1 MVKKSMKKLFVGLAV
16 LSAAST
22 CQADVSLSKGFFQP
36 RAASANLSRELLME
50 GLHKRNSDG
59 WYGEFAATGFYQ
71 RSWSQNTL
79 DSDSDSNA
87 NGLGALSLWSGTN
100 VMSVGV
106 NDGASSLDAYQFGL
120 GNVSELGSISLDPI
134 VYQAGADFMFIVGSS
149 ENEPGFYAAIK
160 SAVGVYNINPQLEEV
175 AATAV
180 EYAEGALAISA
191 DTVAN
196 PATTMTQAFAGNTSG
211 GQSQNGDFRAMQY
224 GLLAGQQSTGAKF
237 GDIEM
242 TMGYRFISNEHN
254 SASVAVRAAAPTG
267 GSAEGVYMLEP
278 IFGRGGNWLLGGY
291 ADGHMRLWEGNDS
304 SFTARFMANAQHLFA
319 AETMR
324 SYDLTANGNGSRY
337 LLVANYA
344 DGAYNSQIDNL
355 INHTT
360 LASDSSFGVEGEVAV
375 TFTYAV
381 KNWTI
386 DLGYDFWGRS
396 AETLEITGTLANNY
410 AILGRQGVG
419 LSTAGETASTLC
431 QPNATIASAAARVD
445 AAAGDVVDATD
456 AANRISGVDALN
468 IEAAQQAASLTSKIF
483 SKVAYEW
490 SDSDYAPHL
499 GVMGEF
505 DISNSNNNALPS
517 WSVALVGGIAF

>member
-36 RAASANLSRELLME
+36 RAASANLSREMMME
-50 GLHKRNSDG
+50 GLHKRNSDH

-71 RSWSQNTL
+71 RNWSQNTL

-87 NGLGALSLWSGTN
+87 NGLGALPFWSGTN
-100 VMSVGV
+100 VMTVGV

-120 GNVSELGSISLDPI
+120 GDVSALGSITLDPV

-160 SAVGVYNINPQLEEV
+160 SAVGVYNIDPQLSEV

-180 EYAEGALAISA
+180 EYAEGALAQTDA
-191 DTVAN
+191 AVAN
-196 PATTMTQAFAGNTSG
+196 PATSMAQAFAGNTSG
-211 GQSQNGDFRAMQY
+211 GQSAQGDFLPMQY

-254 SASVAVRAAAPTG
+254 SASIAVRAAAPTG

-304 SFTARFMANAQHLFA
+304 SLTARFMANAQHLFA

-337 LLVANYA
+337 LLVANYT
-344 DGAYNSQIDNL
+344 DGAYNNQIQNL
-355 INHTT
+355 INVST
-360 LASDSSFGVEGEVAV
+360 LASDSSFGVEGEVALS
-375 TFTYAV
+375 FTYAV
-381 KNWTI
+381 KGWTV
-386 DLGYDFWGRS
+386 DLGYDFFGRS
-396 AETLEITGTLANNY
+396 AETLEITGTLANNF

-419 LSTAGETASTLC
+419 QIAAGDTATTLC
-431 QPNATIASAAARVD
+431 QPTATIASSDARVD
-445 AAAGDVVDATD
+445 AAAGDVVDATVST
-456 AANRISGVDALN
+456 NRISGVDALN
-468 IEAAQQAASLTSKIF
+468 IEAAQQAASLSSKIF

-490 SDSDYAPHL
+490 TESDYAPHL

-505 DISNSNNNALPS
+505 EISNSNNNALPQ